1 MRPKGEK
8 FKIRQR
14 GVVMQREGDLRELAI
29 QTQRCQVFN
38 FFDHYINSLG
48 LKLELSSEGMWS
60 PYRPGLRK
68 SRFLLR
74 HATVRSVAWRD
85 NNWLRGRI
93 ERLKNSPLRGDALT
107 DPYWNWIVRT
117 PSNHSYPLKTT
128 CLHAKQ
134 NHSSRQS
141 HFVASFNLQAHFL
154 NSWSPWKLW
163 VWESHQRTGCARNAM
178 EKHPYY
184 FQAPRTQATVLDLRS
199 WRD

>member
-1 MRPKGEK
+1 
-8 FKIRQR
+8 
-14 GVVMQREGDLRELAI
+14 MQREGDLRELAI

-60 PYRPGLRK
+60 PYRPGLCK

-117 PSNHSYPLKTT
+117 PSNHSCPLKTT

-141 HFVASFNLQAHFL
+141 HFVASFNLQAHFF
-154 NSWSPWKLW
+154 KL
-163 VWESHQRTGCARNAM
+163 V
-178 EKHPYY
+178 
-184 FQAPRTQATVLDLRS
+184 APLEIMGVRKSSENGVRAQCNGKAPILLPSASYAGYRVRPA
-199 WRD
+199 